1 MNQLHDL
8 LFKYQDLYG
17 IDEFIIMDTEANN
30 GKKIQNIQAISDL
43 FNLKKEL
50 VNETAKII

>member
-1 MNQLHDL
+1 
-8 LFKYQDLYG
+8 
-17 IDEFIIMDTEANN
+17 MDTEANN